1 VCVCVCVCVCL
12 CCVLCC
18 AVLCV
23 REKEKNL
30 GSQDITIPMTG
41 SDQGKRP
48 CDQVKRP
55 SESDQVKVAKSK

>member
-1 VCVCVCVCVCL
+1 VCVCVCVCVCVYVCVCVV
-12 CCVLCC
+12 CCAVLCS

-30 GSQDITIPMTG
+30 GSRDITIPMTA

-48 CDQVKRP
+48 CD
-55 SESDQVKVAKSK
+55 